1 VTNVFASVPWGKRG
15 GSGTLGGHFF
25 RLFFGA
31 GSGSEPVPG
40 MASPGRGRAGGR
52 GGGRTSDRGWDG
64 CLHRSLR
71 SIIVVTRSI
80 SGSRRSARALLAGSW
95 RILWHKD
102 TMELAR
108 TSPSQSPRPLD
119 PADRVR
125 RSLRTPFELRA
136 CSKPDR
142 LGLRPRSSEL
152 RSLPL
157 ELRSSSMMC
166 ARRSPAEQDLAAYR
180 KKIPGFASTNF
191 HTPAEI
197 FRVFDPKFRVSE
209 GPLTPKT
216 AFRRPL

>member
-1 VTNVFASVPWGKRG
+1 MFSHRCHGENGEGPGPSEGTFFDFFSNAVRAPNPSPGWPPLGGGREGGRG
-15 GSGTLGGHFF
+15 GSGPRIGD
-25 RLFFGA
+25 
-31 GSGSEPVPG
+31 G
-40 MASPGRGRAGGR
+40 M
-52 GGGRTSDRGWDG
+52 DE
-64 CLHRSLR
+64 LHRSLR
-71 SIIVVTRSI
+71 SIIVITRSI

-157 ELRSSSMMC
+157 DLRSSSMMC

-180 KKIPGFASTNF
+180 KKIPGFASTI
-191 HTPAEI
+191 HL
-197 FRVFDPKFRVSE
+197 DGKFSR
-209 GPLTPKT
+209 PLTRNF
-216 AFRRPL
+216 AFRRVL

>member
-1 VTNVFASVPWGKRG
+1 MGKTGRVRDPRRALF
-15 GSGTLGGHFF
+15 STFF
-25 RLFFGA
+25 RTRF
-31 GSGSEPVPG
+31 EPRTW
-40 MASPGRGRAGGR
+40 SPGWPPREGGR
-52 GGGRTSDRGWDG
+52 GGRGEGRTRDRGSTRRNSSIPAIG
-64 CLHRSLR
+64 HRVHSPDLR
-71 SIIVVTRSI
+71 DLGGLRELCSHDLAIV
-80 SGSRRSARALLAGSW
+80 
-95 RILWHKD
+95 WHKD

-166 ARRSPAEQDLAAYR
+166 ARRSPAEQDPAAYR
-180 KKIPGFASTNF
+180 KKIPGLASTI
-191 HTPAEI
+191 HL
-197 FRVFDPKFRVSE
+197 DGKF
-209 GPLTPKT
+209 PCI
-216 AFRRPL
+216 

>member
-1 VTNVFASVPWGKRG
+1 MPASSSSPCSASTLAGLGDRCAILGRSPRSPAIGHRVHSPDLRD
-15 GSGTLGGHFF
+15 LGG
-25 RLFFGA
+25 
-31 GSGSEPVPG
+31 
-40 MASPGRGRAGGR
+40 
-52 GGGRTSDRGWDG
+52 
-64 CLHRSLR
+64 LR
-71 SIIVVTRSI
+71 ELCSHDLAIV
-80 SGSRRSARALLAGSW
+80 
-95 RILWHKD
+95 WHKD

-166 ARRSPAEQDLAAYR
+166 ARRSPAEQDPAAYR
-180 KKIPGFASTNF
+180 KKIPRFASTNPN
-191 HTPAEI
+191 T
-197 FRVFDPKFRVSE
+197 K
-209 GPLTPKT
+209 
-216 AFRRPL
+216 

>member
-1 VTNVFASVPWGKRG
+1 MTNVFASVPWGKRG

-25 RLFFGA
+25 RLFFER
-31 GSGSEPVPG
+31 GSSPEPGPRDG
-40 MASPGRGRAGGR
+40 LPGRGGRGR
-52 GGGRTSDRGWDG
+52 GGEFGPGIGDQLGGTP
-64 CLHRSLR
+64 RSLR
-71 SIIVVTRSI
+71 SVIVFTRPI
-80 SGSRRSARALLAGSW
+80 SGTSEGLRELCSHDLA
-95 RILWHKD
+95 IVWHKD
-102 TMELAR
+102 TMEPAR
-108 TSPSQSPRPLD
+108 TGPSQSPRPLD

-180 KKIPGFASTNF
+180 KKIPGFASTI
-191 HTPAEI
+191 HL
-197 FRVFDPKFRVSE
+197 DGKVS
-209 GPLTPKT
+209 
-216 AFRRPL
+216 RI